1 MLKGSKA
8 SVGTKPNREQ
18 WLDEAVSELSAIF
31 KERGYEVP
39 PVRVSCGFAH
49 TSSRS
54 VIGQCWSTKS
64 SDAAINEI
72 FISPKLA
79 DPVEVLDTL
88 THELVHAVDNC
99 EHKHGKEF
107 KAIAQRIGLQ
117 GKMREASAGP
127 ALKQKLTAIALKLG
141 NYPHAKLAVPVPS
154 PSFRSRPRAVCERC
168 GFRVPMLKSW
178 IHYGPPVCP
187 VDQVLMEKQGDWD

>member
-1 MLKGSKA
+1 VSKGINI
-8 SVGTKPNREQ
+8 NREQ
-18 WLDEAVSELSAIF
+18 WLDDAVTELRAIF
-31 KERGYEVP
+31 TAHGYLVP
-39 PVRVSCGFAH
+39 PVKVSCGFAH
-49 TSSRS
+49 SRSRS

-79 DPVEVLDTL
+79 QPVEVLDTL

-127 ALKQKLTAIALKLG
+127 ALKLKLAEIALKLG
-141 NYPHAKLAVPVPS
+141 NYPHARLAVPTPS
-154 PSFRSRPRAVCERC
+154 PTFRSRPRAVCAHC
-168 GFRVPMLKSW
+168 GFRVPMLKAW
-178 IHYGPPVCP
+178 VHYGPPVCP
-187 VDQVLMEKQGDWD
+187 MDQALMEKHGDWD

>member
-1 MLKGSKA
+1 MSRGGKATEGS
-8 SVGTKPNREQ
+8 KPNREQ

-99 EHKHGKEF
+99 EHKHG
-107 KAIAQRIGLQ
+107 
-117 GKMREASAGP
+117 
-127 ALKQKLTAIALKLG
+127 
-141 NYPHAKLAVPVPS
+141 
-154 PSFRSRPRAVCERC
+154 
-168 GFRVPMLKSW
+168 
-178 IHYGPPVCP
+178 
-187 VDQVLMEKQGDWD
+187 